1 MPPLRA
7 LARPS
12 QAQVI
17 ARVVTLLLILPSI
30 SLLFGLAAPLM
41 TKRLPSAGLT
51 GMVAPQRTQV
61 RFTWDAWLSGDLQS
75 GFDAWF
81 ANNLGPARR
90 ILVRLN
96 NGIYYLAFHRSAL
109 DNADIVIGKQRVL
122 YQGTY
127 VRDACGKGGSLD
139 TARLERSL
147 HAASRALNDRRIAFA
162 MAISPSKAAIY
173 PEFIPAAHC
182 TMLDTRRAY
191 DQLVPLI
198 TAGDLPI
205 IDGHAIT
212 TALRAATPWPVFPRD
227 GTHWNHLGALATVEA
242 LIDTLEQQLG
252 RRLVHLNLERV
263 DVDDHPTGSDADL
276 GHLLNLPFPLR
287 PYPTPHAVI
296 GHDGGGRPIHVLFVG
311 SSFLWIPIEILMRNG
326 VISDSTG
333 YFYDNRIFR
342 IGKDYRGDLEGLADI
357 SSASAAA
364 DLAKRINEVDA
375 VVLEVNEAFLG
386 DPYVVRF
393 LGDIVRLSGSS
404 QAAEPRIR

>member
-1 MPPLRA
+1 V
-7 LARPS
+7 LAGFLMF
-12 QAQVI
+12 
-17 ARVVTLLLILPSI
+17 LLMLPGV
-30 SLLFGLAAPLM
+30 SLLFGLAAPLI
-41 TKRLPSAGLT
+41 TNKPPSAGLT
-51 GMVAPQRTQV
+51 GVIAPQQMQI

-75 GFDAWF
+75 RFAAWF
-81 ANNLGPARR
+81 ANNLGPARK

-96 NGIYYLAFHRSAL
+96 NGIYYLAFHRSPL
-109 DNADIVIGKQRVL
+109 DSADIIIGKQRVL

-127 VRDACGKGGSLD
+127 VRDACGKGGPID
-139 TARLERSL
+139 IATLERSL
-147 HAASRALNDRRIAFA
+147 RAAGRVLHGRRIAFA
-162 MAISPSKAAIY
+162 MVISPSKAAIY
-173 PEFIPAAHC
+173 PEFIPGRHC
-182 TMLDTRRAY
+182 TTLDKHRAY

-198 TAGDLPI
+198 TAGDFPI

-212 TALRAATPWPVFPRD
+212 AALRATTQWPVFPRD
-227 GTHWNHLGALATVEA
+227 GAHWNHLGALATVEA
-242 LIDTLEQQLG
+242 LIETLDRQLDH
-252 RRLVHLNLERV
+252 RLVHLRLERV
-263 DVDDHPTGSDADL
+263 DVDNHPTGSDADL

-296 GHDGGGRPIHVLFVG
+296 GRFYGGRPIHVLFVG
-311 SSFLWIPIEILMRNG
+311 TSFLWIPIEIMMRNG

-342 IGKDYRGDLEGLADI
+342 IGKDYRGDIEGLADI
-357 SSASAAA
+357 SSESTSA

-404 QAAEPRIR
+404 